1 MRIDSFQRST
11 VVTDPKFFLM
21 YVGNADQSYSVHLR
35 YQPEGREQVE
45 EYLKASIQ
53 IQTEKYSRNGV
64 KYVIRQI
71 SIQEYDEGKEKLS
84 RRIWEIRQE
93 ATGET
98 RLEFY
103 RRDGQGYLEQ
113 VPLAPLSLS

>member
-21 YVGNADQSYSVHLR
+21 YAGDADQSYSVHLR

-45 EYLKASIQ
+45 EYLKASMQ
-53 IQTEKYSRNGV
+53 VQTEKYSRNGV
-64 KYVIRQI
+64 KYAVRQI
-71 SIQEYDEGKEKLS
+71 SIQEYDEGEKKPC
-84 RRIWEIRQE
+84 RRIREIRQE

-113 VPLAPLSLS
+113 VPLASLS

>member
-21 YVGNADQSYSVHLR
+21 YVGDADQSYSVHLR
-35 YQPEGREQVE
+35 YQPESGDMVDEWLDAGMHV
-45 EYLKASIQ
+45 
-53 IQTEKYSRNGV
+53 QTEKYSRSGV
-64 KYVIRQI
+64 KYVVRQI
-71 SIQEYDEGKEKLS
+71 SIQEYVEGKEKLS

-113 VPLAPLSLS
+113 VPLAPLSLF